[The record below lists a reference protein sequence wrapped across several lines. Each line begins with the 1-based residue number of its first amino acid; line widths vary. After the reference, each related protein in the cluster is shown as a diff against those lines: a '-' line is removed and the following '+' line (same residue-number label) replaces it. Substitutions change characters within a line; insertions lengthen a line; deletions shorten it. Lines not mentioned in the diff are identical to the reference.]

1 MGITGT
7 NGKTTTTTLVSRM
20 LATLPVPT
28 TVAGNI
34 GYALSKE
41 LEHMGPE
48 SYVAAELSSFQLE
61 GMTTFHPQIA
71 CIVNITPDH
80 FERHGNM
87 ENYINAKAQI
97 FAHQTA
103 EDVLV
108 LNYDNEPDR
117 KLASRAASRVFSSA
131 PKKNLKREPGSKRET
146 LSLMSMARSMWS
158 ARCPI

>member
-1 MGITGT
+1 
-7 NGKTTTTTLVSRM
+7 M

-87 ENYINAKAQI
+87 ETTSTPRLR
-97 FAHQTA
+97 F
-103 EDVLV
+103 
-108 LNYDNEPDR
+108 
-117 KLASRAASRVFSSA
+117 
-131 PKKNLKREPGSKRET
+131 
-146 LSLMSMARSMWS
+146 
-158 ARCPI
+158 CPSNGRGCAGLEL

>member
-1 MGITGT
+1 
-7 NGKTTTTTLVSRM
+7 
-20 LATLPVPT
+20 
-28 TVAGNI
+28 
-34 GYALSKE
+34 
-41 LEHMGPE
+41 MGPE

-117 KLASRAASRVFSSA
+117 KLASRAASRVFFFSTEEKLEKGA
-131 PKKNLKREPGSKRET
+131 WIEEGNFVFDVDGSKHVVCKVSDLKIFGAHNEQNVLAAILCCHFAGVTVRKYGKGPE
-146 LSLMSMARSMWS
+146 SL
-158 ARCPI
+158 